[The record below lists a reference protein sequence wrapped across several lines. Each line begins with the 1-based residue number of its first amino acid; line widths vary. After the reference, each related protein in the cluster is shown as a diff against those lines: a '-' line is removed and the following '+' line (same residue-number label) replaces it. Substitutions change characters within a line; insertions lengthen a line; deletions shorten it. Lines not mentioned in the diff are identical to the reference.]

1 MANSDLKISDL
12 DEHAVM
18 GAVPGGIKCGR
29 LPEATIRED
38 LPTILEKFNLLHEGK
53 LNNASAVLFGR
64 DFYYYPQCLPRLA
77 CFKGTTQY
85 WYEVVISLLDIE
97 VIFFSRAII
106 LLFLC

>member
-53 LNNASAVLFGR
+53 LNNAS
-64 DFYYYPQCLPRLA
+64 PQCLLRLA
-77 CFKGTTQY
+77 CFKGTT
-85 WYEVVISLLDIE
+85 
-97 VIFFSRAII
+97 I
-106 LLFLC
+106 LV

>member
-1 MANSDLKISDL
+1 MANPDLKISDL

-64 DFYYYPQCLPRLA
+64 DFIIIPNV
-77 CFKGTTQY
+77 CFVWRVSKVRQY

-97 VIFFSRAII
+97 VIFF
-106 LLFLC
+106 LVQ

>member
-38 LPTILEKFNLLHEGK
+38 LPTILEKFNLL
-53 LNNASAVLFGR
+53 V
-64 DFYYYPQCLPRLA
+64 
-77 CFKGTTQY
+77 
-85 WYEVVISLLDIE
+85 
-97 VIFFSRAII
+97 
-106 LLFLC
+106 

>member
-29 LPEATIRED
+29 LPEATIREICR
-38 LPTILEKFNLLHEGK
+38 PSSKNSTCCMKENLTTL
-53 LNNASAVLFGR
+53 LRFCSDVIFIIIPNV
-64 DFYYYPQCLPRLA
+64 CLVWRVS
-77 CFKGTTQY
+77 KVRQY

-97 VIFFSRAII
+97 VIFF
-106 LLFLC
+106 LVQ

>member
-64 DFYYYPQCLPRLA
+64 DFYYYLQCLLRLA
-77 CFKGTTQY
+77 CFKGTT
-85 WYEVVISLLDIE
+85 
-97 VIFFSRAII
+97 I
-106 LLFLC
+106 LV

>member
-64 DFYYYPQCLPRLA
+64 DFYY
-77 CFKGTTQY
+77 

-97 VIFFSRAII
+97 VIFF
-106 LLFLC
+106 LVQ